1 MIDKYCNDPKPI
13 NRDQQAAL
21 GVKHTCMH
29 IHLHKFIIA
38 TKEHERPVRLEML
51 RG

>member
-21 GVKHTCMH
+21 GVKHTA
-29 IHLHKFIIA
+29 HLHAYSFTQVHNSHKGA
-38 TKEHERPVRLEML
+38 
-51 RG
+51 